1 MRKNNLGVTGMR
13 NVIISACMTLVCFST
28 FAPAAT
34 VPGVPETRLQQLEQR
49 AAKGATTT
57 AGEYAK
63 ELLDASKQS
72 IAEARINY
80 SAGKESVATRQLELA
95 TILLNA
101 ADAKAAE
108 KELLEKVAVRRSELK
123 KLEARLERFRQGE
136 DN

>member
-1 MRKNNLGVTGMR
+1 MAL
-13 NVIISACMTLVCFST
+13 ICFST

-34 VPGVPETRLQQLEQR
+34 VPVVPETRLQQLEQR

-57 AGEYAK
+57 AGEYAN
-63 ELLDASKQS
+63 ELLDAAKQC
-72 IAEARINY
+72 IAEARINF

-95 TILLNA
+95 TIQLNA